1 MRYVLKFTRGYYRY
15 LTVIGFLCPKMIRFF
30 RQSILEF
37 CLPQKGVSANV
48 TLLRWR
54 RQRTYIF
61 RICSDPT
68 DQNSRTGS
76 EQMRNI
82 YVLAKFWSNFSPLKS
97 QVPGATTLPNAQCRL
112 TRACKTRAATWLPRA
127 ATWLPRDAT
136 WLPRDATW
144 LPRLPASG
152 CVRRATCAWV
162 LACFLLLAAA
172 ACGRHRHYHTG
183 RRCTRSVT

>member
-1 MRYVLKFTRGYYRY
+1 MSKNDQVFPPIHSRILFTRKKAYRPMLLYYGGGVNGHIY
-15 LTVIGFLCPKMIRFF
+15 FASVLT
-30 RQSILEF
+30 
-37 CLPQKGVSANV
+37 
-48 TLLRWR
+48 
-54 RQRTYIF
+54 
-61 RICSDPT
+61 PT

-144 LPRLPASG
+144 LPRDATWLPRLPASG